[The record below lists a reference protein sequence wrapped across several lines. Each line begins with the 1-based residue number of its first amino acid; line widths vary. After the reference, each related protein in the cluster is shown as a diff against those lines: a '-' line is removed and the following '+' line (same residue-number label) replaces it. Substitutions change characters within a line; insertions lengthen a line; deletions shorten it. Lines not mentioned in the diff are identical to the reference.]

1 MITLTR
7 KHTRLLAGTYAGGL
21 AVLSL
26 LPSQSG
32 PLDGWDSS
40 IEPSVQNLLHVP
52 AYVVLTGLVLL
63 SAGSGQFVAKRAPL
77 LLAGTCVVFGALLEG
92 VQTIIPGRS
101 ASLSDGVLNVL
112 GVLGGLAAWRF
123 GISRRCLPHRIK
135 EAGR

>member
-7 KHTRLLAGTYAGGL
+7 KHTRLLAGTYTGVL
-21 AVLSL
+21 AVFSL

-40 IEPSVQNLLHVP
+40 IQPSVQNLLHVP
-52 AYVVLTGLVLL
+52 AYMVLTGLVLL
-63 SAGSGQFVAKRAPL
+63 AAGPGQLVAKRL
-77 LLAGTCVVFGALLEG
+77 SLMLAGACVVFGALLEG
-92 VQTIIPGRS
+92 LQAIIPGRS

-112 GVLGGLAAWRF
+112 GVLVGLAAWRF
-123 GISRRCLPHRIK
+123 GISRRCLPHRIE